1 MVAMPLVHSY
11 SNIVTFLLSLIFL
24 TLVYLLFNPFSKPEQ
39 LERLHYVGESAG
51 RMMDRHLDF
60 YAGYEQVGDVERY
73 LHRFLFGEQAEVET
87 QSMKNYEEVLAFFRR
102 HPEQATSW
110 SILNTQSRLLVV
122 LAETGRT
129 ESLRKRLAEFTDS
142 PEAEM
147 VAEAIRYAYLNES
160 KEENLPEIMYG
171 ARMMPLGW
179 AADRL
184 WIRIAERHGDTIS
197 LQYQLDRHLSNG
209 IKQRQ
214 QVLAVSLLV
223 FIIILL
229 GVFVLWRY
237 KALFTSTQW
246 PHQPMCWSLT
256 EGYAIAI
263 RAAVAGMLIMLLL
276 HLWSTQYFKPG
287 VLALWS
293 TLFASLPMLYL
304 VRRHLK
310 QRQVEG
316 MGKVFGISLCDV
328 GWRRFLIICLG
339 FVSIDWLG
347 SMLIS
352 WLSWTIGVS
361 SHWSEAL
368 NERLVF
374 GPSMTMWLGL
384 INMVIFAA
392 VFEELGFR
400 GLVYGTMRSRMN
412 PRWAICISALLF
424 SSVHLYSL
432 AGFLSVLWSG
442 LVLAYMYERYR
453 SLLPGMVVH
462 GAGNLFSFG
471 TVVLFYT

>member
-1 MVAMPLVHSY
+1 MPINHSH
-11 SNIVTFLLSLIFL
+11 SNIVTLLLSLIFV
-24 TLVYLLFNPFSKPEQ
+24 TLIYLLFNPFSKPEQ

-60 YAGYEQVGDVERY
+60 YAGYEQVGEIERY
-73 LHRFLFGEQAEVET
+73 LHRFLFGVQTEVET
-87 QSMKNYEEVLAFFRR
+87 QSLKNYEEVLAFFKRR
-102 HPEQATSW
+102 PEQATSW

-122 LAETGRT
+122 LAETGRI
-129 ESLRKRLAEFTDS
+129 ESLRKNLAEFNDS

-147 VAEAIRYAYLNES
+147 VAEAIRYAYLQES
-160 KEENLPEIMYG
+160 NEENLPEIMYG

-184 WIRIAERHGDTIS
+184 WIRIAERHGDNVA
-197 LQYQLDRHLSNG
+197 LQYQLERHLSNG

-214 QVLAVSLLV
+214 QVLTVSVLV
-223 FIIILL
+223 LIILL
-229 GVFVLWRY
+229 LGMFVLWRY
-237 KALFTSTQW
+237 KEVFTSTLW
-246 PHQPMCWSLT
+246 VHQPMHWSLA

-293 TLFASLPMLYL
+293 TLFASLPMVYL
-304 VRRHLK
+304 IRRHLK
-310 QRQVEG
+310 QRPAVS
-316 MGKVFGISLCDV
+316 MGQVFGLSLYGV
-328 GWRRFLIICLG
+328 GWKRFVIICLG
-339 FVSIDWLG
+339 FLTVDWLG

-352 WLSWTIGVS
+352 WLSWMIGIS
-361 SHWSEAL
+361 SHWSESI

-374 GPSMTMWLGL
+374 GPSMTMWLGM
-384 INMVIFAA
+384 INLVIFAA

-400 GLVYGTMRSRMN
+400 GLVYGTMRSRLN
-412 PRWAICISALLF
+412 ARWAIVISALLF
-424 SSVHLYSL
+424 SSLHLYSL

-442 LVLAYMYERYR
+442 VVLAYMYERYR

-462 GAGNLFSFG
+462 GIGNLFSYG
-471 TVVLFYT
+471 TVLLFYT